1 MRLNRLLRDV
11 LDQLAQT
18 HGQTLLL
25 LLGRHKIGVQHR
37 HIARHERDL
46 QAMLTMEVLEKVA
59 QWHILNIKARPQ
71 CPFPVIVLVHR
82 CGNGVTECDE
92 GQRQVH
98 ERIGVRLNVALVVH
112 QLVHLQIHQT
122 RNERRCRGNRR
133 NNLAS
138 DALGRVTV
146 DRLDL
151 VVGGTQI
158 RGRRNKIN
166 VVVRVVVFF
175 KLGRRQTIACHGS
188 RGRQT
193 RNDLLQAR
201 LVFRR
206 VCALARRRITVVD
219 LYLGLFRHK
228 LGHLDLRRHLGNVS
242 HIRRAIQ
249 AIVEGM

>member
-11 LDQLAQT
+11 LDQFTQR

-25 LLGRHKIGVQHR
+25 LLGRHEISVQHR

-46 QAMLTMEVLEKVA
+46 QAMFTTEVLEKVP
-59 QWHILNIKARPQ
+59 QWHILDVKARPQ
-71 CPFPVIVLVHR
+71 RPFPVIVLVHR
-82 CGNGVTECDE
+82 CGNGITECDE

-98 ERIGVRLNVALVVH
+98 EGIGVRLNIALVVH

-122 RNERRCRGNRR
+122 RNERRSRGNRR
-133 NNLAS
+133 DNLAGN
-138 DALGRVTV
+138 ALGRVSV

-151 VVGGTQI
+151 IVGGTQI
-158 RGRRNKIN
+158 RGRRDKID
-166 VVVRVVVFF
+166 VVIRVVVFF

-188 RGRQT
+188 RRRQT
-193 RNDLLQAR
+193 RNNLFQTR
-201 LVFRR
+201 LVFRCVR
-206 VCALARRRITVVD
+206 ALARRRIIVVD